1 MNKLVFATVIAL
13 PLAASFPALA
23 QQGGA
28 APQPAQP
35 GASQGV
41 AAITLNED
49 QVRQLQQALNDNGF
63 DAGEVDGVFGAR
75 TRAALSRFQSKA
87 GLQPTGQMDQQTL
100 ALVGLSGQA
109 QQPAAAPAAPDQST
123 GRSNQGDQPGS
134 PAPRQKPRPT
144 IGSFASAPGVRIRA
158 PTSSAAMPAANGCR
172 ITFRGRFAAG

>member
-13 PLAASFPALA
+13 PLAASFPAMG
-23 QQGGA
+23 QQGSA

-109 QQPAAAPAAPDQST
+109 QQPAAAPAAPAAPDQST
-123 GRSNQGDQPGS
+123 GRGNEGDQPGS
-134 PAPRQKPRPT
+134 PAPRQ
-144 IGSFASAPGVRIRA
+144 
-158 PTSSAAMPAANGCR
+158 
-172 ITFRGRFAAG
+172 

>member
-1 MNKLVFATVIAL
+1 VSIINDRSMPMNKLVFATVIAL

-23 QQGGA
+23 QQGSA
-28 APQPAQP
+28 APQPAPP

-41 AAITLNED
+41 AAITLSED

-75 TRAALSRFQSKA
+75 TKAALSRFQSKA

-109 QQPAAAPAAPDQST
+109 QQPATAPAAPDQST
-123 GRSNQGDQPGS
+123 GQGNPGDQQGS
-134 PAPRQKPRPT
+134 PGPRQ
-144 IGSFASAPGVRIRA
+144 
-158 PTSSAAMPAANGCR
+158 
-172 ITFRGRFAAG
+172 

>member
-123 GRSNQGDQPGS
+123 GRSN
-134 PAPRQKPRPT
+134 PAILNPT
-144 IGSFASAPGVRIRA
+144 EEHVFIGIGFAVPIE
-158 PTSSAAMPAANGCR
+158 SAAAAVG
-172 ITFRGRFAAG
+172 ISPF